1 MAVGLSQHVKAV
13 RNINIEVVVRQSSKS
28 PEYTIDLIVNRKEIP
43 GYMVDP
49 DKENIIY
56 SLQTTLSWAQAFVDF
71 VAKAPDED
79 SEKHYLNELREYL
92 IRALALAD
100 LYTIIKD

>member
-13 RNINIEVVVRQSSKS
+13 RKINIKVVVRQSPKS

-43 GYMVDP
+43 GYMVDSN
-49 DKENIIY
+49 KENIIY
-56 SLQTTLSWAQAFVDF
+56 SLQAALWWAQAFTGLL
-71 VAKAPDED
+71 AEAPNED
-79 SEKHYLNELREYL
+79 TEKHYLNELREYI